1 MFELAH
7 EIPSRMLLQVHG
19 LVPHLIELPAQIR
32 DVDRAHL
39 GSTAPVDQV
48 KHLFVCGALELI
60 MLMVGSLITG
70 LLGVWIQHRLLVDA
84 HEVQSTHGLG
94 LCLLLGELRASKC
107 RDQEREVA
115 LHLP

>member
-7 EIPSRMLLQVHG
+7 EIPSCMLLQIHG

-32 DVDRAHL
+32 DVNWAHF

-48 KHLFVCGALELI
+48 KHLFVRGPLELL
-60 MLMVGSLITG
+60 MLMVGSLITC
-70 LLGVWIQHRLLVDA
+70 LIGVRIQHRLLVDA

-94 LCLLLGELRASKC
+94 FCLLLGELWASKGG
-107 RDQEREVA
+107 DQEREVA